1 MTRTNTRDAVAGY
14 FAGMVVSFRS
24 SMTGAGRAALLAAVV
39 GAAAPVAAPSPVEA
53 AQTRGVSRPS
63 DRAAAPALRNHHPET
78 TPRFL
83 DEVLQEG
90 QSGLAVPKAMPEIE
104 PLIAALNPTFQEARN
119 NLLTIARRG
128 EAAGLEPEFLVALNI
143 AAAEMEAALPA
154 GRREKLAGPYKFSES
169 EWARALSQHG
179 AAAGFARY
187 GTVDAAG
194 RFRADPKYADALR
207 EARSDTAISS
217 TLVAAK
223 ANADAMRFM
232 RIVGRPPGAGE
243 AMLNHFV
250 GVDAT
255 VKLVRAADGNSRISA
270 ARLVP
275 EAAKA
280 QPGLFAGGLVHLTAE
295 EVLNVAE
302 SVMVN
307 GATAARDGLRRFT
320 ADAAETMDSHIPAPR
335 FG

>member
-1 MTRTNTRDAVAGY
+1 MTKSNTRDAVAGY
-14 FAGMVVSFRS
+14 FSGMVVSFRS

-39 GAAAPVAAPSPVEA
+39 GAGAPVAAPSPVEA
-53 AQTRGVSRPS
+53 AQTRGVARPA
-63 DRAAAPALRNHHPET
+63 DPAAAAAARSRRPET

-83 DEVLQEG
+83 DEVLQEEPR
-90 QSGLAVPKAMPEIE
+90 LAVPKATPEVE
-104 PLIAALNPTFQEARN
+104 PLIAALNPTFLEARD

-128 EAAGLEPEFLVALNI
+128 EAAGLEPEFLVALNM

-154 GRREKLAGPYKFSES
+154 GRREKLAGPYKLSES
-169 EWARALSQHG
+169 DWAKALAEHG

-194 RFRADPKYADALR
+194 RFRPDPQYADALR

-217 TLVAAK
+217 TLMAAK
-223 ANADAMRFM
+223 ANADAMRFV
-232 RIVGRPPGAGE
+232 RVVGRPPGAGE
-243 AMLNHFV
+243 ALLNHFL

-270 ARLVP
+270 AKLVP

-295 EVLNVAE
+295 QVLNVAE
-302 SVMVN
+302 SVMLS
-307 GATAARDGLRRFT
+307 GATAARDGLRRFM
-320 ADAAETMDSHIPAPR
+320 ADASESMDSHVPSPR